1 MKNNILIIFS
11 IIVFSVSS
19 CKKDIKVVNP
29 PATKECKT
37 TDTKLFTYDSLMNFQ
52 LMTYTQKSNCEKG
65 DFEFLTH
72 GYWTSDWQTTDST
85 DVLPIIET
93 FSIAQKG
100 SDTLIVTI
108 PNKDGD
114 GIGYLYASTR
124 AGHKFPTMFEFE
136 KITDNSFYVYQY
148 EMNWNDFSAN
158 LLKRAVITMNSDE
171 SWSENILSGKTNE
184 VKNFEE
190 VFNTS
195 SMNTVYSTT
204 GYGNTIFKYLTTP
217 AASLTGSFIG
227 AVLLATPGFGVYT
240 YALAAVLQLAGN
252 VGMLHYANSFGYDK
266 IQDFKNNA
274 VSNLSSFASNVA
286 YNAVSYIHEASA
298 PSTHTNF
305 QAGLNTLTIS
315 DYSEADGDIIRLE
328 VNDEVVAD
336 NYVLTMLNQNFTV
349 NLLAGRNKI
358 SVITISTGTKGACS
372 ADLRI
377 GSLQKFIKGYVGVS
391 NSTFIYA
398 Q

>member
-93 FSIAQKG
+93 FSISKKG

-108 PNKDGD
+108 PNKEGD

-148 EMNWNDFSAN
+148 EMNWNDYSAN
-158 LLKRAVITMNSDE
+158 LLKRVIITKNADE
-171 SWSENILSGKTNE
+171 TWSENILAGKTNE

-190 VFNTS
+190 VFNSTS
-195 SMNTVYSTT
+195 INTIYSTT
-204 GYGNTIFKYLTTP
+204 GFSATLFSFFSNPLVQTTIGVAILTSPGLNIATF
-217 AASLTGSFIG
+217 AIG
-227 AVLLATPGFGVYT
+227 AAF
-240 YALAAVLQLAGN
+240 QLAGN
-252 VGMLHYANSFGYDK
+252 LGMLDYANSFAYDK

-274 VSNLSSFASNVA
+274 LSNLSSFTSNVA
-286 YNAVSYIHEASA
+286 YNAVSYIHEVSA

-305 QAGLNTLTIS
+305 QAGLNTLTVS

-358 SVITISTGTKGACS
+358 SVITLSTGTKGACS
-372 ADLRI
+372 PELRI
-377 GSLQKFIKGYVGVS
+377 GSLQKYIKGYVGVS

>member
-1 MKNNILIIFS
+1 MKNKILLIFS
-11 IIVFSVSS
+11 IIAFSVSS
-19 CKKDIKVVNP
+19 CKKDKKVVNP
-29 PATKECKT
+29 PTTKECKT
-37 TDTKLFTYDSLMNFQ
+37 TDTKLFTYDNLGDFQ

-65 DFEFLTH
+65 DFEFFTH

-93 FSIAQKG
+93 FSISQKG

-136 KITDNSFYVYQY
+136 KITDNSFYLYQY
-148 EMNWNDFSAN
+148 EMNWNNYDAS
-158 LLKRAVITMNSDE
+158 LIKRIIITKNADE
-171 SWSENILSGKTNE
+171 TWSENILAGKTNE

-190 VFNTS
+190 VFSNLSNNEFNATS
-195 SMNTVYSTT
+195 F
-204 GYGNTIFKYLTTP
+204 YGNT
-217 AASLTGSFIG
+217 SFDFLMRG
-227 AVLLATPGFGVYT
+227 VLLTVGGAAIIATPGLGLVT
-240 YALAAVLQLAGN
+240 YAIGAAIQVSGN
-252 VGMLHYANSFGYDK
+252 MNMLDFVNSFGYDK